1 MTDAMKSIKRIR
13 GWIEE
18 IDKESMSE
26 NPFLLSAV
34 GFALAE
40 IDALEA
46 MAKTAESDEKRKKLG
61 QIILPVF

>member
-1 MTDAMKSIKRIR
+1 MTEEMKSIKRIR

-46 MAKTAESDEKRKKLG
+46 MIRTEVSDD
-61 QIILPVF
+61 